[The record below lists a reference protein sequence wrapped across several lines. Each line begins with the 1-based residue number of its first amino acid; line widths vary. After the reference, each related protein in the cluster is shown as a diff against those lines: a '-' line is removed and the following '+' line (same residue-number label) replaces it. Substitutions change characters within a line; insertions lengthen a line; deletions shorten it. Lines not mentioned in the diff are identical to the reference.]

1 MLTGFKLTSL
11 TCKCVFCSPEQ
22 CANDGGPRNCI
33 LEVFERR
40 NEINQWIELKE
51 QMKKM
56 SHLSSYHI

>member
-33 LEVFERR
+33 LEVFECR

-51 QMKKM
+51 
-56 SHLSSYHI
+56 